1 METEYKTITTS
12 TSKNVSINE
21 DNCLE
26 NNNIESTSD
35 SVIEPTIITLDESQE
50 TLLEILRPIFE
61 PNYEIVKIW
70 GMQSG
75 RKN

>member
-21 DNCLE
+21 NNGFV

-35 SVIEPTIITLDESQE
+35 SVIEPTIIPLNES
-50 TLLEILRPIFE
+50 
-61 PNYEIVKIW
+61 
-70 GMQSG
+70 
-75 RKN
+75 